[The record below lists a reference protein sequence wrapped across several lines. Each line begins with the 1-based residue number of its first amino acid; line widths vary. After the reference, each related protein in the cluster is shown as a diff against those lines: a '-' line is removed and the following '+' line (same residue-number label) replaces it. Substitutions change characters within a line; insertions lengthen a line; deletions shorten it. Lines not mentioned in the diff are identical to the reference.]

1 MLDSLF
7 RSDLPPA
14 FATLP
19 ACGDA
24 SCETV
29 RLSSLSFTAW
39 SRGDLTDAL
48 RLSDAASQG
57 HPACAGT
64 CTGPATIWHSAL
76 LVRVRE
82 VVAAARSL
90 ARIEE
95 LTVGAGNTDALVAA
109 SHVCAG
115 ELALAQGDVAT
126 AIDAVGKGVHEARR
140 AGLRGLL
147 PDAHTVMA
155 LSALRQGNMSVSA
168 EFVDQLRDDA
178 LLGRTTDRPGQ
189 YAWAAAQLLE
199 VQGGAKSAAHFIV
212 GIITDDQLVL
222 ELLASQP
229 AAAAWLVR
237 TTRELG
243 DVSLAR
249 RVASQATGLAA
260 RNGGL
265 RSIGAA
271 ALHARGLLGDSPE
284 QLVGAGES
292 HLDPWAGASAFE
304 DAGNLLADLGPERD
318 RAVEIL
324 ERAVDG
330 YTNAG
335 APRDARRVV
344 STLRGLGVRR
354 GRYPRYAGQEG
365 VNTGSLTE
373 TEAAVAELVSHG
385 FTNSQVGEH
394 LFISGHTVAFHLKKI
409 FRKLNVTSRVELTR
423 AWSRLSDPAAEP
435 ASAR

>member
-7 RSDLPPA
+7 RLELPLA
-14 FATLP
+14 FSTIG
-19 ACGDA
+19 ACGNA
-24 SCETV
+24 TCETV
-29 RLSSLSFTAW
+29 RLSALSSSAW
-39 SRGDLTDAL
+39 SRGDLTEAL
-48 RLSDAASQG
+48 RLADTAAQG
-57 HPACAGT
+57 DPECGGACR
-64 CTGPATIWHSAL
+64 GPATVWYSSL
-76 LVRVRE
+76 LVAIRE
-82 VVAAARSL
+82 LVSGARAL

-95 LTVGAGNTDALVAA
+95 LTVGAEDAGGLVAA
-109 SHVCAG
+109 SLICAG
-115 ELALAQGDVAT
+115 DLALAQGDVNS
-126 AIDAVGKGVHEARR
+126 AVGSVGRGIHQAQQ
-140 AGLRGLL
+140 AGLHGLL

-155 LSALRQGNMSVSA
+155 LSALRQGNMSMSL

-178 LLGRTTDRPGQ
+178 LLGRTTDRPSQ

-212 GIITDDQLVL
+212 GIVTDDQLLL

-237 TTRELG
+237 ATRELG
-243 DVSLAR
+243 DASLAR
-249 RVASQATGLAA
+249 RVASEASSLAA
-260 RNGGL
+260 RNPGL
-265 RSIGAA
+265 RSVEAA
-271 ALHARGLLGDSPE
+271 AVHAGGLLEDRPE
-284 QLVGAGES
+284 RLVTAAES
-292 HLDPWAGASAFE
+292 HLDPWAGASAWE
-304 DAGNLLADLGPERD
+304 DAGKLLSALSQERD

-344 STLRGLGVRR
+344 SKLRSLGVRR
-354 GRYPRYAGQEG
+354 GRYPRYVSQDS

-409 FRKLNVTSRVELTR
+409 FRKLNVASRVELTR
-423 AWSRLSDPAAEP
+423 AWSRISDGAAEP
-435 ASAR
+435 ASMG

>member
-7 RSDLPPA
+7 RMELPLA
-14 FATLP
+14 FSTMR
-19 ACGDA
+19 ACDTT
-24 SCETV
+24 SCETA
-29 RLSSLSFTAW
+29 RLCALSSSAW
-39 SRGDLTDAL
+39 SRGELTEAL
-48 RLSDAASQG
+48 RLADEACRGHAACGGS
-57 HPACAGT
+57 CA
-64 CTGPATIWHSAL
+64 GPATVWHAAL

-82 VVAAARSL
+82 CISGARTL

-95 LTVGAGNTDALVAA
+95 LTVGAEDAQGLVAA
-109 SHVCAG
+109 SLICAG
-115 ELALAQGDVAT
+115 DLALAQGDVGA
-126 AIDAVGKGVHEARR
+126 AADAVGRGIHLAQR
-140 AGLRGLL
+140 AGLHCLL

-155 LSALRQGNMSVSA
+155 LSALRQGNMSMSL

-178 LLGRTTDRPGQ
+178 LLGRTSDRPSQ
-189 YAWAAAQLLE
+189 YALAAAQLLE

-212 GIITDDQLVL
+212 GIITDDQLIL

-237 TTRELG
+237 ATRELG
-243 DVSLAR
+243 DASLAA
-249 RVASQATGLAA
+249 RVASEASGLAA
-260 RNGGL
+260 RNPGL
-265 RSIGAA
+265 RSLEAA
-271 ALHARGLLGDSPE
+271 AAHAGGLLGDDAE
-284 QLVGAGES
+284 RLVAAGAA
-292 HLDPWAGASAFE
+292 HVDPWAGASAYE
-304 DAGNLLADLGPERD
+304 DAGKLLAAPGRDRD

-344 STLRGLGVRR
+344 SKLRALGVRR
-354 GRYPRYAGQEG
+354 GRYPRYAGQDG
-365 VNTGSLTE
+365 ANTGSLTE

-409 FRKLNVTSRVELTR
+409 FRKLNVASRVELTR
-423 AWSRLSDPAAEP
+423 AWSRLSDTAGEP
-435 ASAR
+435 ASLG